1 MIHIIIY
8 EFPRARQYMCG
19 IGPLNTL
26 QGISI
31 AKNMRYLNKANNN
44 HTHSIVTVILAAK
57 TQADLLEL
65 IHETSPVVSWAFNVI
80 NVPLPQVQTS
90 QRNKENQISFLVE
103 FTLDPGITELT
114 HSLQLYVYMCAVL
127 F

>member
-8 EFPRARQYMCG
+8 EFPRARQDMCG

-31 AKNMRYLNKANNN
+31 AKCMRYLNKANNN

-57 TQADLLEL
+57 TQAGLLEL

-90 QRNKENQISFLVE
+90 QRNIDNQVCF
-103 FTLDPGITELT
+103 
-114 HSLQLYVYMCAVL
+114 
-127 F
+127 